1 MLARRGLGRER
12 GPCFVGKGTR
22 HLVLING
29 LLADDQT
36 HDALQERDLGSR
48 YEPVFAG
55 IGPHDHEVARHS
67 VEAFHEDAAREETV
81 STS

>member
-1 MLARRGLGRER
+1 MGRER

-36 HDALQERDLGSR
+36 HDALQEGDLGSR

-55 IGPHDHEVARHS
+55 IGPHDDR
-67 VEAFHEDAAREETV
+67 VENVGVRAAP
-81 STS
+81 